1 MKGLF
6 TRRNLIRWGLLL
18 LLAWTSVGLLL
29 LRFHGGITVD
39 DVATLEPERPWLAAL
54 ILLGLFLLK
63 SVDFLLHI
71 GVLFAASGQLFPL
84 AFALLLNLVGLC
96 IASIPAYLVG
106 RTAGPSLLKTLLDRY
121 PKLTLIQGG
130 RNAPGLL
137 PATLLRGIDL
147 PLQIV
152 GLYLGVCRCPFG
164 RYLLS
169 TLLGIAP
176 SLTAYT
182 LLGRTSADPASGPF
196 RLCVLIC
203 LLLSLV
209 SLGLYLAL
217 KRKKRQEMM
226 EAGPKMTNKETEKM
240 GRKRASR
247 TISWPPP

>member
-1 MKGLF
+1 M
-6 TRRNLIRWGLLL
+6 
-18 LLAWTSVGLLL
+18 
-29 LRFHGGITVD
+29 
-39 DVATLEPERPWLAAL
+39 
-54 ILLGLFLLK
+54 
-63 SVDFLLHI
+63 
-71 GVLFAASGQLFPL
+71 
-84 AFALLLNLVGLC
+84 GLC

-226 EAGPKMTNKETEKM
+226 EAGPKMTNKETE
-240 GRKRASR
+240 
-247 TISWPPP
+247 T

>member
-29 LRFHGGITVD
+29 LRFHGGLTVD

-137 PATLLRGIDL
+137 PATLLRREELQPLSVTLAGIGAEDPLGPLFAASLLYALL
-147 PLQIV
+147 PLV
-152 GLYLGVCRCPFG
+152 FFG
-164 RYLLS
+164 IM
-169 TLLGIAP
+169 TLFLDK
-176 SLTAYT
+176 
-182 LLGRTSADPASGPF
+182 SALN
-196 RLCVLIC
+196 R
-203 LLLSLV
+203 
-209 SLGLYLAL
+209 
-217 KRKKRQEMM
+217 
-226 EAGPKMTNKETEKM
+226 
-240 GRKRASR
+240 
-247 TISWPPP
+247 